1 MIFQDIQKSLNSKA
15 DLPETYCPLFEL
27 LHAHLSLDCHSR
39 LPLVFLAFL
48 PIRPHPCRDRPPHP
62 FAPPVHGFL
71 MDPTVILTVS
81 TDCFDSVRLLG
92 KLLTV
97 DIRCLGHPGRCTRFM
112 PTVLRP

>member
-48 PIRPHPCRDRPPHP
+48 AIRPEPRWERPPP
-62 FAPPVHGFL
+62 LFAPPVHGFL
-71 MDPTVILTVS
+71 MDPTVILTVFP
-81 TDCFDSVRLLG
+81 DCFDSVRLLG
-92 KLLTV
+92 KLLMV
-97 DIRCLGHPGRCTRFM
+97 DIRCLGHPSRCTRFM
-112 PTVLRP
+112 PAVLSP

>member
-1 MIFQDIQKSLNSKA
+1 MIFQDLQKSLNLKA

-27 LHAHLSLDCHSR
+27 LHAYLSLDCHIR
-39 LPLVFLAFL
+39 LPLDFLAFL
-48 PIRPHPCRDRPPHP
+48 PIRPDPRPDRPPHP
-62 FAPPVHGFL
+62 FAPRVHGFL

-92 KLLTV
+92 KLLTI
-97 DIRCLGHPGRCTRFM
+97 DMRRLGHPGRCTLIM

>member
-1 MIFQDIQKSLNSKA
+1 MIFQDLQKSLNLKA

-39 LPLVFLAFL
+39 LPRVFLAFL
-48 PIRPHPCRDRPPHP
+48 PIRPDPRRDRPPHP

-81 TDCFDSVRLLG
+81 TDCFDSLRLLG

-97 DIRCLGHPGRCTRFM
+97 DMRRLGHPGRCTLIM